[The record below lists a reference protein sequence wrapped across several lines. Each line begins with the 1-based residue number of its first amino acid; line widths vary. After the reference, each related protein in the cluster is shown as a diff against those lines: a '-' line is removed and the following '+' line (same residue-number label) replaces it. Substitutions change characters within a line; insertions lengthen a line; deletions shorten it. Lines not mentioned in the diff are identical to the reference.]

1 MVGRAAPLP
10 DISLPDDLAEAHALI
25 RSLAATIA
33 EKDSALAHRDVELAR
48 LTTILK
54 KLQRRQFGAKS
65 ERLDPEQI
73 SLGLEDIEIAIG
85 EAEAAEES
93 SDPAIKA
100 TRASAKRK
108 ARGRLPDHLLRIE
121 QVV

>member
-54 KLQRRQFGAKS
+54 KWSEPFEVVHPLCWSEDQWSAPRPWTASYENLAGSLALRRGYPE
-65 ERLDPEQI
+65 ERLRLLHRGFP
-73 SLGLEDIEIAIG
+73 
-85 EAEAAEES
+85 AEGAMRS
-93 SDPAIKA
+93 
-100 TRASAKRK
+100 
-108 ARGRLPDHLLRIE
+108 
-121 QVV
+121 